1 MIEKVMT
8 YDEWEREYS
17 RKKKIKAN
25 RLIYYLKQKL
35 VGTMMLVISI
45 VTPILTGDATISL
58 IMLPLGLYLIFT
70 KDKCLLEKKEVR
82 YNDNRL

>member
-1 MIEKVMT
+1 MIETVMT

-17 RKKKIKAN
+17 RKRKIKAN

-45 VTPILTGDATISL
+45 VTPILT
-58 IMLPLGLYLIFT
+58 
-70 KDKCLLEKKEVR
+70 
-82 YNDNRL
+82 